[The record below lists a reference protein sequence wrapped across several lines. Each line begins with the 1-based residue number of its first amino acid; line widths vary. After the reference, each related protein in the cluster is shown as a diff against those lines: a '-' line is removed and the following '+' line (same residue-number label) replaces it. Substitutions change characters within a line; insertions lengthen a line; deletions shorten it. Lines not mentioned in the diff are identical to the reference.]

1 MGLRTMDIDT
11 IRLDPWERNNAFA
24 DGEKLFAPF
33 KSLSTSL
40 ETEPTLLLALR
51 STVEIAELV
60 VEATRF
66 VVRVICEATFF
77 ALRLNLLPIFL
88 NGLLTMLQ

>member
-1 MGLRTMDIDT
+1 MDIDAT
-11 IRLDPWERNNAFA
+11 RLVPWERSSALA
-24 DGEKLFAPF
+24 DGLNVSLAPF
-33 KSLSTSL
+33 KSLSANL

-77 ALRLNLLPIFL
+77 ALRLNFLPILL
-88 NGLLTMLQ
+88 NTLLTMLQ

>member
-1 MGLRTMDIDT
+1 MRTMDMDT
-11 IRLDPWERNNAFA
+11 MRLAPWERSSAAA
-24 DGEKLFAPF
+24 DGLNEVLPF
-33 KSLSTSL
+33 RSRSANL

-77 ALRLNLLPIFL
+77 ALRLNFLPILL
-88 NGLLTMLQ
+88 NTLLTMLQ